1 MPVKPI
7 SQLIGL
13 GSRLYQS
20 GKSTA
25 WRPSLGVARVSV
37 GGKAVF
43 DAVASLPSPS
53 VVRVNRAEE
62 PVLLRAVVRKDPTGS
77 ATVENNE
84 FMTWL
89 YETFARAH
97 GLEIAA
103 MASKNPKVE
112 ALLPESTFPVRV
124 QETPAPAAPATV
136 VEPVKMKP
144 KRPKPTPPTPPPAQ
158 PNEPVPP
165 GHGNGNGSSGPG
177 NGNNDPVISEV
188 TLPSLPPVVV
198 PPVVVPPGHGNGN
211 ASPGPGNGNGSSG
224 SGNGNGSSGPGN
236 GNNDPVT
243 LPPVPPVVVPPVVVP
258 PVVLP
263 PGSNVPTPT
272 SVKDAIERLSEYLQR
287 RIDPKTAQWLLS
299 VLRDLQKKYALPVV
313 APPAVKPPV
322 GNVPTPTAVKDVVE
336 RLAAYLPSRDWTE
349 DPKTAQWLSSTLRD
363 LQRKYQR

>member
-43 DAVASLPSPS
+43 DAVASLPSLS

-124 QETPAPAAPATV
+124 QETPAPAAPVTV
-136 VEPVKMKP
+136 VEPVKKKP
-144 KRPKPTPPTPPPAQ
+144 KPPKPTPPTPPPAQ

-177 NGNNDPVISEV
+177 NGN
-188 TLPSLPPVVV
+188 
-198 PPVVVPPGHGNGN
+198 
-211 ASPGPGNGNGSSG
+211 
-224 SGNGNGSSGPGN
+224 GSSGPGN

-243 LPPVPPVVVPPVVVP
+243 LPPVPPVVVPPVVVPPVVVPPVVVPPVVVP

-336 RLAAYLPSRDWTE
+336 RLATYLPSRDWTE